1 MSQERVLV
9 LGAGITGLV
18 CAYEL
23 AKAGASPVLLEAQNR
38 VGGKVFS
45 PAGSRDGLIFE
56 AGPDSFVTTKPAALE
71 LAIELGLEDRLLTT
85 HAEKKGMWVYTRG
98 RLRRFPEG
106 LLLMAPTK
114 IRAFLASDVVGWPA
128 KIRMAGDFFLP
139 AGARDYDESVGA
151 FAARRFG
158 VEAAESFI
166 NPVMAGIHSG
176 DPDRL
181 SLKSTFPQFFE
192 MERKYGSVW
201 RAMRA
206 ASGKRPPA
214 RPGRT
219 MFMTLQ
225 GGLQSLTD
233 ALAARLPAGT
243 VHTGA
248 RVESLAQAA
257 PGRYEARLA
266 GGECVT
272 ANRVVCSL
280 PAPVCAP
287 MLEGISP
294 DAAAELGAVVFA
306 STSTVSLAYD
316 AAAVPAAIGE
326 GFGFVIDRREKRTIS
341 GATYSSTKFPGRV
354 PAGTALVRCF
364 AGGAGNESALD
375 CSDEELAGKVRSDL
389 AGIAGLEAE
398 PLETRVARWPN
409 ASPQY
414 NVGHDARVGRIH
426 AALAATPGLILAG
439 ASYKGIGLPDC
450 VRSGREAA
458 RAALGVAG
466 SAGAVV

>member
-1 MSQERVLV
+1 MSGDRVLI
-9 LGAGITGLV
+9 LGGGITGLV

-23 AKAGASPVLLEAQNR
+23 AKAGAAPLLLEAQDR

-45 PAGSRDGLIFE
+45 PPARRDGLIFE
-56 AGPDSFVTTKPAALE
+56 AGPDAFVTTKPAALD

-139 AGARDYDESVGA
+139 AGSRDHDEAVGA

-206 ASGKRPPA
+206 ASGKRPPP
-214 RPGRT
+214 RPDRT
-219 MFMTLQ
+219 MFMTLK
-225 GGLQSLTD
+225 GGLQTLTD
-233 ALAARLPAGT
+233 SLASKLPAGT
-243 VHTGA
+243 VRVGA
-248 RVESLAQAA
+248 RVESIAEAA
-257 PGRYEARLA
+257 PGHYEARLA
-266 GGECVT
+266 GGEIVT
-272 ANRVVCSL
+272 ASRVVCTL

-287 MLEGISP
+287 MLAGVAPEVS
-294 DAAAELGAVVFA
+294 AELGAIVFA
-306 STSTVSLAYD
+306 STATISHAYE
-316 AAAVPAAIGE
+316 AASVPDSIVD

-341 GATYSSTKFPGRV
+341 GATYGSTKFPGRF
-354 PAGTALVRCF
+354 PEGTVLVRCF
-364 AGGAGNESALD
+364 AGGAGNEAALD
-375 CSDEELAGKVRSDL
+375 CSDEELAERVRGDL
-389 AGIAGLEAE
+389 RAIAGLEAAPVE
-398 PLETRVARWPN
+398 SKVVRWPN

-414 NVGHDARVGRIH
+414 NVGHEARVARIH
-426 AALAATPGLILAG
+426 AGLADKKGLILAG

-458 RAALGVAG
+458 RAVLDGGVP
-466 SAGAVV
+466 SGAVV